1 MHVCT
6 DHCMIGRIFE
16 SYPGNNFLW
25 AVLRSFNT
33 AKTQTVISQHP
44 QFWRNVWL
52 SCKKVFVKVAEQ
64 RNKPCHNRRR
74 ILKNSKLNCFYR
86 RVLQIIDR
94 GFRNGKY
101 ALIFILE
108 LYKCMLFKT
117 IDRFLA
123 RQIRKYNMFPVT
135 FQNSKS
141 NIFFV
146 IVLNSKYNGYVRYT
160 VHSR

>member
-1 MHVCT
+1 M
-6 DHCMIGRIFE
+6 
-16 SYPGNNFLW
+16 
-25 AVLRSFNT
+25 
-33 AKTQTVISQHP
+33 ISQHP

-86 RVLQIIDR
+86 RVLQIINR
-94 GFRNGKY
+94 RFRNGKY

-146 IVLNSKYNGYVRYT
+146 IVLNSKYNGYVRYINVSIKMT
-160 VHSR
+160 WVNVQFHNQLDTPLYPFWNPSNSCKLSQISNSV